1 MPKAPMPTKSS
12 KKPLAQMAKMIQAAP
27 KGKPPM
33 KPPMTKRG
41 K

>member
-1 MPKAPMPTKSS
+1 MPKSPMSTKSAN
-12 KKPLAQMAKMIQAAP
+12 KPLAQMAKMIKAAP